1 MGVWFSRA
9 EAETLLSIIYEKCRQ
24 GSTIFSDCWSCYNKI
39 SSLKDFKHQTV
50 NHSLNFVDPNTG
62 TCTNKIESL
71 WNACKHKFK
80 EMHGCQKLNHT
91 SMNLYGI
98 SRFYLVFLAPGQS
111 LEKFEELVREVLG
124 DPEEELDLISD
135 CSDTD
140 SESGFS
146 TNSESVS
153 EKSQVN
159 EVSEVR
165 ESDKIFEFHQVCED
179 EITIEAS
186 CSSSSKTLGKDLTD
200 DESDCDN
207 LFIKDK
213 LEGLNIASAKEKN
226 QVYEQLTDVSP
237 KCSKS
242 TAELIKKNL
251 IVVNV
256 FTKENNENEI
266 VFKHIPGVDVVH
278 EEWRE
283 IDPSEIPLNFKVYEA
298 QPVESYKEKNEI

>member
-1 MGVWFSRA
+1 MF
-9 EAETLLSIIYEKCRQ
+9 
-24 GSTIFSDCWSCYNKI
+24 
-39 SSLKDFKHQTV
+39 
-50 NHSLNFVDPNTG
+50 
-62 TCTNKIESL
+62 
-71 WNACKHKFK
+71 
-80 EMHGCQKLNHT
+80 
-91 SMNLYGI
+91 
-98 SRFYLVFLAPGQS
+98 
-111 LEKFEELVREVLG
+111 G

-140 SESGFS
+140 SESGSS
-146 TNSESVS
+146 TNSESGSIERYSVDLNDFD
-153 EKSQVN
+153 EIENVNTVQVN

-251 IVVNV
+251 SKKKNPILC
-256 FTKENNENEI
+256 
-266 VFKHIPGVDVVH
+266 DLC
-278 EEWRE
+278 
-283 IDPSEIPLNFKVYEA
+283 DLCVY
-298 QPVESYKEKNEI
+298 SNKIT